1 MNTHSME
8 SSSSLSSSLGKP
20 PLTKTDEFSE
30 KFHRGP
36 KFGPLNRAFSSWK
49 WYKGVILGY
58 VFQPITMLNCCTT
71 CISTYALSTVWFSEN
86 SSVLVRGGFPYHL
99 HHKFYRHHHHKT
111 DNGFCS
117 GRIFTYEYT
126 AWHKFC
132 QIHAG
137 WARFTFSYNPTRG
150 LCSVKYLKA

>member
-36 KFGPLNRAFSSWK
+36 KFGPVNRAFSSWK

-58 VFQPITMLNCCTT
+58 VFQPITMLNCTT
-71 CISTYALSTVWFSEN
+71 CISWEI
-86 SSVLVRGGFPYHL
+86 G
-99 HHKFYRHHHHKT
+99 
-111 DNGFCS
+111 
-117 GRIFTYEYT
+117 
-126 AWHKFC
+126 
-132 QIHAG
+132 
-137 WARFTFSYNPTRG
+137 SYNANVAMLRMLQMFGIFRKFIRFCRAIRPWAQHSTKKHCQRHNG
-150 LCSVKYLKA
+150 PRNWLGSNLATTWTSCICCKFGHQMAPLAS